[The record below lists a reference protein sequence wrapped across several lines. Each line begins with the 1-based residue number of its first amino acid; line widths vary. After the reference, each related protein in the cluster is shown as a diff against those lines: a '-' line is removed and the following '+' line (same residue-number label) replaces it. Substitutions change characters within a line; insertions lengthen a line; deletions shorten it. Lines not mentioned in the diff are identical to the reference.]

1 MPQITTVD
9 LEARDRL
16 VKRTPGYEG
25 RLAIRQAITN
35 LSSDRALELEPDE
48 GETLRKLKLNVA
60 RAAKETNRQVAYGE
74 SDSGTLL
81 VWLEEPKKPRRRRRT
96 SQSANSGDEAP
107 AQGDTDT
114 GEE

>member
-1 MPQITTVD
+1 MPQITTVG

-16 VKRTPGYEG
+16 RKRTRGYDARAPYRE
-25 RLAIRQAITN
+25 AIAN
-35 LSSDRALELEPDE
+35 LTDDRALELEPDE

-60 RAAKETNRQVAYGE
+60 RAAKEANRQVAYGE

-81 VWLEEPKKPRRRRRT
+81 VWLEEPRKPRRRRQT
-96 SQSANSGDEAP
+96 KSEA
-107 AQGDTDT
+107 ATM